1 MAVSSGESRPRC
13 VVLPIVSKDP
23 AAPGIGMAIHFL
35 FGNVIVLHPAFREFW
50 FGWRVAD
57 IFPSKNDLAA
67 YCRTGEPS
75 PEPVRT
81 GRKEEIRFW
90 LIGTMS
96 APGLPLSVQTVL
108 VDTET
113 EEQCPFPE
121 MVLDVDGALVD
132 LRKRFMRSMKACG
145 HPFPEHQQKK
155 ALWPEEAS
163 PAGLD
168 AIGRALAV
176 FYRQSAY
183 GGKAPV
189 ELPPFER
196 AVSEAPGSF
205 MAHDLLGWALY
216 RNDRHDQAR
225 RAFLESVR
233 INAHGAGA
241 MAGLMWCGVMTGDR
255 QEALYWSARK
265 AESCDADI
273 EAARKKAER
282 LLNKTK
288 SA

>member
-1 MAVSSGESRPRC
+1 MTASSAESRPRC
-13 VVLPIVSKDP
+13 VVLPIVSRDP
-23 AAPGIGMAIHFL
+23 EAPGIGLAVHFL

-50 FGWRVAD
+50 FGWRVAAV
-57 IFPSKNDLAA
+57 FPSKSDLTT
-67 YCRTGEPS
+67 YCSGGEPS
-75 PEPVRT
+75 PGPVQT

-90 LIGTMS
+90 LLGTMS
-96 APGLPLSVQTVL
+96 GQGFPLSVQTVL
-108 VDTET
+108 VDAET
-113 EEQCPFPE
+113 EDECRLPE
-121 MVLDVDGALVD
+121 MAVDTDGALVE
-132 LRKRFMRSMKACG
+132 LRRQLMSSMKACG

-168 AIGRALAV
+168 AVGRALAV
-176 FYRQSAY
+176 FYLQSAY

-189 ELPPFER
+189 ELPPFEH

-216 RNDRHDQAR
+216 RNARHGSAR

-241 MAGLMWCGVMTGDR
+241 MAGLMWCGVMTGER
-255 QEALYWSARK
+255 QEALYWAARK
-265 AESCDADI
+265 AESCDSDI

-282 LLNKTK
+282 LLEKYNR
-288 SA
+288 S